1 MCDVDIGVHPDLVH
15 WPGTPQERRR
25 VTWLVLSRYLHCLAH
40 QIISLRGQI
49 IPGDP
54 AILQPNPYFVGFAM
68 LDQPCKLRFT

>member
-1 MCDVDIGVHPDLVH
+1 MCDVDVGVHPDLVH
-15 WPGTPQERRR
+15 GPGAPPEHRR
-25 VTWLVLSRYLHCLAH
+25 VTWLVLSRYLHCLAQ

-54 AILQPNPYFVGFAM
+54 AILQPNPYIVGFTM